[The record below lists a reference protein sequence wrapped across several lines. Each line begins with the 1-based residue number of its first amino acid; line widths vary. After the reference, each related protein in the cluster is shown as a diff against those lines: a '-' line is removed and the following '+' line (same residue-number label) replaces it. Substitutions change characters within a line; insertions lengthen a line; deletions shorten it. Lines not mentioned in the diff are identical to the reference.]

1 MINRS
6 FHASILISGILLSGV
21 LAAPASAQNFG
32 LMPRGA
38 CPKISSS
45 AAMSQPPQVRV
56 QHQRAADVAY
66 TTTAPA
72 RETRRL
78 RRSRGFPSRF

>member
-38 CPKISSS
+38 CPKISS
-45 AAMSQPPQVRV
+45 AAVSHPPQAQV
-56 QHQRAADVAY
+56 QQRPAYDVAY
-66 TTTAPA
+66 SAAAPA
-72 RETRRL
+72 PAPERKRPRR
-78 RRSRGFPSRF
+78 RGFPSPF